1 MNEKTIDG
9 SERGVTDGYLYILVN
24 QYVPTLVKIGYTDRD
39 PHVRAAELSGTTGVP
54 GRWAVRRY
62 WLLENAFQWEQRI
75 FAALSK
81 HRETGEFFRLS
92 CDIAIGRIEALLL
105 QEGAIDATG
114 ISAAARR
121 ELARQEAARKREEQ
135 KILDKQQEQIA
146 EQYKQRQFDTAW
158 EQGWP
163 SHVQPWCKLV
173 HFCCEQM
180 KTYSRPGLL
189 HEMVSGN
196 YNFVN
201 HLLRSAIGLPR
212 TRKPAD
218 RINDLIP
225 HLRKWHGYPRLLALL
240 PEMFSA
246 SRRAREFILYL
257 NNQYGRRTPS
267 KPSEYWHRLEIPLH
281 EMSPTLEVR
290 LATQD
295 VFGLSGDEATA
306 LLQSE
311 PTIRSTL
318 VALTTNSPP
327 PESRYG
333 QAPVAEKYNVGQ
345 DTQTGKHG
353 TDIKPNK
360 QDAGRCPHCGGH
372 APDGLCWSCGSPS

>member
-1 MNEKTIDG
+1 M
-9 SERGVTDGYLYILVN
+9 DGYLYILAN

-54 GRWAVRRY
+54 GQWAVRRY

-75 FAALSK
+75 FAALSE
-81 HRETGEFFRLS
+81 HRETGEFFKLS
-92 CDIAIGRIEALLL
+92 SDIAIGRIEALLL
-105 QEGAIDATG
+105 QGGVIDASG

-121 ELARQEAARKREEQ
+121 ELARQDAARKREEQ
-135 KILDKQQEQIA
+135 KILDKEQQQIA
-146 EQYKQRQFDTAW
+146 EHDRQRQFDAAW

-163 SHVQPWCKLV
+163 SHVQPWCTLV
-173 HFCCEQM
+173 HFCGEQM

-196 YNFVN
+196 YNFVKDP
-201 HLLRSAIGLPR
+201 LLSAIGLPR

-240 PEMFSA
+240 PEMFAA
-246 SRRAREFILYL
+246 SRRVREFILCL
-257 NNQYGRRTPS
+257 NKQYGRRTPS
-267 KPSEYWHRLEIPLH
+267 GWGGNGPCFKRSEYWHEKPKVMFLIFETPEIW
-281 EMSPTLEVR
+281 PTLEIR
-290 LATQD
+290 LATQS
-295 VFGLSGDEATA
+295 VFGISGDEATA

-311 PTIRSTL
+311 PTIRDTL
-318 VALTTNSPP
+318 MGLATNSPP

-333 QAPVAEKYNVGQ
+333 
-345 DTQTGKHG
+345 KH
-353 TDIKPNK
+353 
-360 QDAGRCPHCGGH
+360 CF
-372 APDGLCWSCGSPS
+372 SY

>member
-1 MNEKTIDG
+1 M
-9 SERGVTDGYLYILVN
+9 DGYLYILVN

-54 GRWAVRRY
+54 GQWSVRRY

-75 FAALSK
+75 FSALSK

-105 QEGAIDATG
+105 QEGAIDAAG
-114 ISAAARR
+114 ISGAARR

-135 KILDKQQEQIA
+135 KVLDKQREQIA
-146 EQYKQRQFDTAW
+146 EHDKQRQFDAAW

-173 HFCCEQM
+173 YFCGEQM
-180 KTYSRPGLL
+180 KTYSRPGIF

-201 HLLRSAIGLPR
+201 HLLLSAVGLPR
-212 TRKPAD
+212 TRKAAD
-218 RINDLIP
+218 SINDLIP
-225 HLRKWHGYPRLLALL
+225 HLRKWHGYPRLLSLL
-240 PEMFSA
+240 PEMFTA
-246 SRRAREFILYL
+246 SRQAREFILRL
-257 NNQYGRRTPS
+257 NNQYGRRVPS
-267 KPSEYWHRLEIPLH
+267 SWSGNGPCCKRSGYWPGGDWHEKPKIIFLIFESPEIWPMLEI
-281 EMSPTLEVR
+281 R
-290 LATQD
+290 LATQE
-295 VFGLSGDEATA
+295 VFGLNGDEATA

-311 PTIRSTL
+311 HMTRS
-318 VALTTNSPP
+318 ALMASATNSPP

-333 QAPVAEKYNVGQ
+333 
-345 DTQTGKHG
+345 KHCIPY
-353 TDIKPNK
+353 D
-360 QDAGRCPHCGGH
+360 
-372 APDGLCWSCGSPS
+372 

>member
-1 MNEKTIDG
+1 M
-9 SERGVTDGYLYILVN
+9 DGYLYILAN

-54 GRWAVRRY
+54 GQWAVRRY

-75 FAALSK
+75 FAALSE
-81 HRETGEFFRLS
+81 HRETGEFFKLS
-92 CDIAIGRIEALLL
+92 ADIAIGRIEALLL
-105 QEGAIDATG
+105 QGGAIDAAG
-114 ISAAARR
+114 VSAAARR
-121 ELARQEAARKREEQ
+121 ELARQDAARKREEQ

-146 EQYKQRQFDTAW
+146 EQDKQRQFDAAW

-163 SHVQPWCKLV
+163 SHIQPWCMLV
-173 HFCCEQM
+173 HFCGEQM

-196 YNFVN
+196 YNFVKDP
-201 HLLRSAIGLPR
+201 LLSAIGLPR
-212 TRKPAD
+212 IRKPAD

-240 PEMFSA
+240 PEKFAA
-246 SRRAREFILYL
+246 SRQAREFILYL
-257 NNQYGRRTPS
+257 HNQYGRRTPS
-267 KPSEYWHRLEIPLH
+267 KRSEYWYGGRWNFQLFGKPENW
-281 EMSPTLEVR
+281 PTLEIR
-290 LATQD
+290 LPTQV

-311 PTIRSTL
+311 PTIRSML
-318 VALTTNSPP
+318 MILATNSPP

-333 QAPVAEKYNVGQ
+333 KY
-345 DTQTGKHG
+345 
-353 TDIKPNK
+353 
-360 QDAGRCPHCGGH
+360 
-372 APDGLCWSCGSPS
+372 WE